1 MNAIIPT
8 GFAISLCFVLASQAN
23 AQSGLADSMCMAYMP
38 VVEQAVSLRQQEIP
52 IDIALDTADSA
63 FDVNENLWLWLDDAI
78 TLAYQDPDLV
88 KSAIADGRLLENCI
102 QSVRGF

>member
-1 MNAIIPT
+1 MRSKSMLGVATSLFCLLT
-8 GFAISLCFVLASQAN
+8 GHTG

-38 VVEQAVSLRQQEIP
+38 VVEQGVYLRQQEIP

-63 FDVNENLWLWLDDAI
+63 FDVNESLWHWLNDAI

-88 KSAIADGRLLENCI
+88 QSAIGDGRLLENCI

>member
-1 MNAIIPT
+1 MAHDRLGATLGMIFGI
-8 GFAISLCFVLASQAN
+8 GISQAN

-63 FDVNENLWLWLDDAI
+63 YDVNESLWLWLGDAI
-78 TLAYQDPDLV
+78 RLTYQDPMLIQG
-88 KSAIADGRLLENCI
+88 AISDGRLLQNCI
-102 QSVRGF
+102 ETVRGF